1 MQTAS
6 TALGKLIGLIGFDGF
21 EMHDVLSQGKAIW
34 DVMGARLPGLSG
46 LGVSSFSG
54 MLGLDSNPESAPWGR
69 GSGSDLGNCINSME
83 FYDNVL

>member
-1 MQTAS
+1 M
-6 TALGKLIGLIGFDGF
+6 
-21 EMHDVLSQGKAIW
+21 W

-54 MLGLDSNPESAPWGR
+54 MLGLDSSLESALWGQ
-69 GSGSDLGNCINSME
+69 GSGSDLGNCTNSMG